1 MFRRRRRRRGPRRTA
16 AVFAPPRR
24 RPRQDLRVRA
34 VRVRWKE
41 TEARWRAPCPVWRH
55 ARKGVLGQLLYVFA
69 MMMVV
74 DRLLARQSP
83 SLVPMDGLEHLRT
96 RKFLDF
102 ERLHAARETASRH
115 RRRRGCAGSGIVK
128 LVGHEALE
136 PLGGTHRA
144 PPTSKDKK
152 ISHTRLTPPP
162 SRPAAEHPSRSRA
175 NAMISAAQTRCPAPS
190 KGSAA
195 APRRVT
201 LHRCTQPARCGV
213 EEERK
218 RWWRP
223 RAVGGPRVLPA
234 TPSRFISP

>member
-1 MFRRRRRRRGPRRTA
+1 MVWGGSSTRLCRARSSYCNPSFWGNVDDFWPGVFRRRRRRRGPRRTA

-69 MMMVV
+69 MLMVV
-74 DRLLARQSP
+74 DRLLARQTRSP

-115 RRRRGCAGSGIVK
+115 RRRRGCAGSGIV
-128 LVGHEALE
+128 A
-136 PLGGTHRA
+136 TY
-144 PPTSKDKK
+144 
-152 ISHTRLTPPP
+152 
-162 SRPAAEHPSRSRA
+162 RSR
-175 NAMISAAQTRCPAPS
+175 CLLL
-190 KGSAA
+190 K
-195 APRRVT
+195 RRVI
-201 LHRCTQPARCGV
+201 RRQ
-213 EEERK
+213 
-218 RWWRP
+218 
-223 RAVGGPRVLPA
+223 
-234 TPSRFISP
+234 